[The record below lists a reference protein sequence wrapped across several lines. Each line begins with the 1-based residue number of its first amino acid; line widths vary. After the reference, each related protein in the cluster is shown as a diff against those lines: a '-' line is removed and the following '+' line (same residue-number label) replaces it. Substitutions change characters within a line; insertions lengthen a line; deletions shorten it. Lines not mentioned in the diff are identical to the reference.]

1 MQLKTSNQSSQYRIV
16 IQGDL
21 NSSWLEWL
29 GEGSF
34 DRIYQDRSSRE
45 TVIIS
50 VIPDQAALRG
60 LLNRMWDLNLTL
72 NSVNIQELDVDGGK
86 RE

>member
-21 NSSWLEWL
+21 NSSWLEWF

-50 VIPDQAALRG
+50 AIPDQAALRG
-60 LLNRMWDLNLTL
+60 LVNRMWDLNLTL